1 MGNGQEGMALVAM
14 MGWEI
19 RRAQS
24 VKNKNDCPGARGFTL
39 LEILVALVI
48 GTLVV
53 GGVMGVL
60 SGSLQLKARVERKSE
75 VWPVLDGAMQLVL
88 ADPALVRDG
97 TLRMAMLP
105 GEPEVIVE
113 AEPRVDDRGEE
124 IASPAGVLHRVSL
137 RLGNEVL
144 ETSLIV
150 PLPGDGQ

>member
-1 MGNGQEGMALVAM
+1 MSVIAKTGQWDGKK
-14 MGWEI
+14 
-19 RRAQS
+19 RRAES
-24 VKNKNDCPGARGFTL
+24 VKNTSGCPGARGFTL

-60 SGSLQLKARVERKSE
+60 SGSLQLKARVERKSG

-97 TLRMAMLP
+97 TLMMAMLP

-113 AEPRVDDRGEE
+113 AEPRVDDRGDE

-150 PLPGDGQ
+150 PLPGDRQ